1 LDLSPFEGATVNFTY
16 LGGDIDGDNEVS
28 ILDYLKLS
36 ENFGRDSNSP
46 EWHSNGFNMAAKYS
60 DLDGDNEIS
69 ILDYLILS
77 GNYGMVGQD

>member
-1 LDLSPFEGATVNFTY
+1 
-16 LGGDIDGDNEVS
+16 
-28 ILDYLKLS
+28 
-36 ENFGRDSNSP
+36 
-46 EWHSNGFNMAAKYS
+46 MAAKYS